1 MQTIPRRQKNFLP
14 FLLAALIISVSS
26 CGLFFSDNP
35 CRKYIDKRKMTEVM
49 TDVYLLEGKL
59 SQLQTKPEIIDSVA
73 YYYADLFDKHDITAQ
88 QFEDAFNCYMLD
100 SDNLTWLMDEVLSS
114 LSIIQSRVDE
124 KKEN

>member
-1 MQTIPRRQKNFLP
+1 MRKNPLPILLPAIIFL
-14 FLLAALIISVSS
+14 FSS
-26 CGLFFSDNP
+26 CGLFSSDNP
-35 CRKYIDKRKMTEVM
+35 CKRHMEKRKMAEVM

-59 SQLQTKPEIIDSVA
+59 SQLQTKPQIVDSVA
-73 YYYADLFDKHDITAQ
+73 YYYAGLFDKHKITAK

-124 KKEN
+124 KKEDQQEN